1 MRDTITITVPVDPDV
16 AEYYRSAS
24 DTDHRKVEFLVNSFL
39 RDMMALAKKRQEAEA
54 ARGECWEAD
63 LERRRMELL
72 VKLGLDKVPETGKSL
87 RETMAEMSRKAQERG
102 LTPEILQSILDE

>member
-1 MRDTITITVPVDPDV
+1 MKDTITITVPVELGV

-24 DTDHRKVEFLVNSFL
+24 DMERRKIQMMVNSFL
-39 RDMMALAKKRQEAEA
+39 RDMMELAKRRQKAEA
-54 ARGECWEAD
+54 ARGECWEEDQQRLKA
-63 LERRRMELL
+63 EMIA
-72 VKLGLDKVPETGKSL
+72 KLGLDKVPETGRSL